1 MSLGA
6 SAPDGFVSFVGT
18 PHSGDRAVIS
28 PGVATPSFPLT
39 MKAPSSVDG
48 ASSGVG
54 GYDGDEHGDNSVLS
68 LREVVGSVEVD
79 ELDSNFSTC
88 LRRKFSLHAAYG
100 PHNGLR

>member
-1 MSLGA
+1 MLVGVAAQASL
-6 SAPDGFVSFVGT
+6 VSIVGT

-28 PGVATPSFPLT
+28 PGVATPSFLLT

-68 LREVVGSVEVD
+68 LREVVGS
-79 ELDSNFSTC
+79 ELDNDFST
-88 LRRKFSLHAAYG
+88 
-100 PHNGLR
+100 